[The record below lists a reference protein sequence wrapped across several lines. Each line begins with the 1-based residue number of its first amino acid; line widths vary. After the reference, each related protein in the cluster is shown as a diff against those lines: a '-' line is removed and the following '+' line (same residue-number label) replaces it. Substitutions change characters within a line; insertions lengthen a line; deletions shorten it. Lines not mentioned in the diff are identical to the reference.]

1 MGDEEIRRQTD
12 IYILR
17 NDIQEQ
23 GDNLAHSN
31 FTEYVYAGFHA

>member
-23 GDNLAHSN
+23 GDNLAQSN
-31 FTEYVYAGFHA
+31 FTEYFYAGFHA